1 MLSNKN
7 DNNSNE
13 DNGKNFLYRRM
24 RLWTIWQ
31 FQKFNQLKYEFS
43 RNIDVYERITTNFN
57 TVLNFINI
65 LHKKL
70 LGTLKIP
77 ENQLELEQ
85 LELQNKRRRNYKLY

>member
-1 MLSNKN
+1 MDYLVVP
-7 DNNSNE
+7 E
-13 DNGKNFLYRRM
+13 V
-24 RLWTIWQ
+24 
-31 FQKFNQLKYEFS
+31 NQLKYEFS